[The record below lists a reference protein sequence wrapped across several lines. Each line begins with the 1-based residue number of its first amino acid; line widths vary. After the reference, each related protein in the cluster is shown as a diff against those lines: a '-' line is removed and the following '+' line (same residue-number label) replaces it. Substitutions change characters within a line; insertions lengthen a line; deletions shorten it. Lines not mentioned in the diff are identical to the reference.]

1 MRLSMLRPLYEQAG
15 PWASVYMHTSRNT
28 QDSAEQVDLRWRA
41 ARESLAMD
49 GCDEDT
55 LDALEQAVLDRPQLP
70 GRHGLAVFAARGE
83 VALARQ
89 LDAPPRREIA
99 AFGPLPHAMP
109 LVAQLGEQ
117 IPYVQVLVDHT
128 GGFLTGTGP
137 GRLVRTA
144 SVEGSQDF
152 PIRKSNVG
160 GWQQSHWQQAAQDSW
175 QRNAGEV
182 AMAVAELA
190 DGCDAEVIVVGGNA
204 RSRPMLVERLPE
216 RWRDRVVTTEAGARG
231 AGADPQALD
240 GATIR
245 AVAELAAAHE
255 AEVLDRYRMQRG
267 RDAAAGDGLPAVVT
281 ALQRGQVDT
290 VLLVDDPSSTQLLWI
305 GPEPLQLSYDAT
317 ELHAMGATALWKV
330 RADAALVRALACSDA
345 GLTLVAAAELPVDG
359 GVAAVLR
366 YADAGTRHR

>member
-15 PWASVYMHTSRNT
+15 PWASVYVDTSRNT
-28 QDSAEQVDLRWRA
+28 EDGAEQVDLRWRA
-41 ARESLAMD
+41 ARESLAAD

-55 LDALEQAVLDRPQLP
+55 LDAMEQAVLERPQEP
-70 GRHGLAVFAARGE
+70 GRHGLAVFAAHGA
-83 VALARQ
+83 VALAQ
-89 LDAPPRREIA
+89 PLDAPPRREIA
-99 AFGPLPHAMP
+99 AFGPLPHTMP

-160 GWQQSHWQQAAQDSW
+160 GWQQSHWQQAAQESW

-182 AMAVAELA
+182 AVAVAELA
-190 DGCDAEVIVVGGNA
+190 EGCDAQVIVVGGDP

-216 RWRDRVVTTEAGARG
+216 RWRDLVVTTEAGARA
-231 AGADPQALD
+231 AGADPHALD
-240 GATIR
+240 EATIR
-245 AVAELAAAHE
+245 AVAERAAAHE
-255 AEVLDRYRMQRG
+255 TDVVDRYRMQRG
-267 RDAAAGDGLPAVVT
+267 RDAAAGDGLPAVVA

-290 VLLVDDPSSTQLLWI
+290 VLLVDDPSSTQMLWA
-305 GPEPLQLSYDAT
+305 GPEPLQLSYDAA
-317 ELHAMGATALWKV
+317 ELHAMGVAAPWKV

-345 GLTLVAAAELPVDG
+345 GLTLVEPAELPVDG
-359 GVAAVLR
+359 GVAALLR
-366 YADAGTRHR
+366 YADASTRHR